1 MIEEEIYTKLYR
13 VISDQYDIRNSL
25 LSIVIRDC
33 VVNEGAIPTSSSSS
47 EIERQCPGV
56 LDMICKSY
64 FSIIADGNKYV

>member
-1 MIEEEIYTKLYR
+1 MTKEEVYRKLYR
-13 VISDQYDIRNSL
+13 VVSDQYDIRNSL

-33 VVNEGAIPTSSSSS
+33 VVNDGAIATSSSSS

-64 FSIIADGNKYV
+64 FSIIAEDNKYV